1 VEKGRA
7 CVVLH
12 LLLHLS
18 LQMSSLG
25 LDMHVEMD
33 DKVSKP
39 LVAPA
44 TSGFIFSFL
53 FVLHLEMD
61 GNAPG
66 PSRHL

>member
-1 VEKGRA
+1 
-7 CVVLH
+7 
-12 LLLHLS
+12 
-18 LQMSSLG
+18 MSSLG